1 MHITLTTTEVLFLLS
16 TIVSFIGSYIII
28 ARQVKQRTTSFDFT
42 LNHYLIGIISSV
54 MVCIGLVNWT
64 TTDAPVR
71 YYEVKDIP
79 EETLI
84 QPPTS
89 DHPKK
94 IVPPP
99 APPKTTKTSIPKII
113 KDILLDE
120 TNEDP
125 KTEDIIEDL
134 SEDVVS
140 PSVPLADTAASPAPI
155 VAPIIESKDDE
166 VVLLTDEMP
175 RFPGC
180 EEIAGTK
187 MEKEKCAK
195 EKLLEYVYNN
205 LRYPQVAIEVGLEG
219 LVVVQFVVTKTGDI
233 EQIEVVRDIGGGCGD
248 VAKKIVTE
256 MNSLPEKWRPGKQHG
271 RPVNVRYTLPIKYQL
286 H

>member
-1 MHITLTTTEVLFLLS
+1 M
-16 TIVSFIGSYIII
+16 
-28 ARQVKQRTTSFDFT
+28 
-42 LNHYLIGIISSV
+42 
-54 MVCIGLVNWT
+54 
-64 TTDAPVR
+64 
-71 YYEVKDIP
+71 
-79 EETLI
+79 
-84 QPPTS
+84 
-89 DHPKK
+89 
-94 IVPPP
+94 
-99 APPKTTKTSIPKII
+99 
-113 KDILLDE
+113 
-120 TNEDP
+120 
-125 KTEDIIEDL
+125 
-134 SEDVVS
+134 VS

-155 VAPIIESKDDE
+155 VAPIIESKNDE

-219 LVVVQFVVTKTGDI
+219 LVVVQFVVTKTGEI